1 MPFEVALPFFLNTTY
16 VYKFF
21 FFINFQSLKFW
32 RFRMYL
38 LPKENRAMNK
48 IIENGSQYCDVFTDN
63 AADNTKQQIDDFMR
77 FVELHLNKL
86 KRRKARVSIY

>member
-1 MPFEVALPFFLNTTY
+1 
-16 VYKFF
+16 
-21 FFINFQSLKFW
+21 
-32 RFRMYL
+32 MYL

-48 IIENGSQYCDVFTDN
+48 IIENGSHYCDVFTDN
-63 AADNTKQQIDDFMR
+63 AADNTKQQIDDLMR